1 MTNKLNIKDLSWE
14 DLNTLTQQLELPKFR
29 AEQIWRGLY
38 QHLAISSEEMKLI
51 PKVQR
56 DLLDK
61 NYRFNSFQSYK
72 KFVSIDGSV
81 KFLFELWDGEK
92 VEAVYMPWHDE
103 EGKLER
109 ATICVSSQIGCG
121 LDCKF
126 CATGTMGLTRNLKAS
141 EIIDQIITCEKDLGI
156 TLTNIVF
163 MGMGEPL
170 LNFNN
175 VMKSIENLSGG
186 PFKKFRRKRITVST
200 SGVIP
205 GIRKLAELQPPVKLA
220 LSLHATTNG
229 ARDKIIPLNQ
239 KSGGL
244 NPLLLEI
251 EKYYRKT
258 KMPLTYEY
266 IPFKGLNDT
275 EQDAKR
281 LAKIAKRVP
290 SRVNLIPFN
299 DISFTEPTGISASLR
314 PVDDKKMNEF
324 VNQIKSFGGVAI
336 VRDTFGSDID
346 AACGQLALSEKESTE
361 NE

>member
-1 MTNKLNIKDLSWE
+1 MKTNLNIKDLTWG
-14 DLNTLTQQLELPKFR
+14 DLQTLSQELGLPKFR
-29 AEQIWRGLY
+29 SEQIWRGVY
-38 QHLAISSEEMKLI
+38 QNLALDASELNLI
-51 PKVQR
+51 PKEQR
-56 DLLDK
+56 ELFADH
-61 NYRFNSFQSYK
+61 YRFNSFKSYK

-92 VEAVYMPWHDE
+92 VESVYMPWHDE
-103 EGKLER
+103 EGELER

-126 CATGTMGLTRNLKAS
+126 CATGTMGLTRNLKTS
-141 EIIDQIITCEKDLGI
+141 EIIDQIIITEKELGVE
-156 TLTNIVF
+156 LTNIVF

-175 VMKSIENLSGG
+175 VIKSIENLTGG

-205 GIRKLAELQPPVKLA
+205 GIRKLATMSPPVKLA

-229 ARDKIIPLNQ
+229 VRDQIVPLNQ
-239 KSGGL
+239 KSNL
-244 NPLLLEI
+244 ANLLLEI
-251 EKYYRKT
+251 EKYYRET
-258 KMPLTYEY
+258 KMPITYEY
-266 IPFKGLNDT
+266 IPFKDMNSS

-299 DISFTEPTGISASLR
+299 DISFTEPTGISAQLK
-314 PVDDKKMNEF
+314 PVDDAAMQTF
-324 VNQIKSFGGVAI
+324 ANQIREFGGVATI
-336 VRDTFGSDID
+336 RDTFGRDID
-346 AACGQLALSEKESTE
+346 AACGQLALSEKESDA
-361 NE
+361 